1 MCLRSVTYYSLCFFF
16 QAEDGIRDLYVTG
29 VQTCA
34 LPILAYRVGQLGL
47 TFPAVM
53 SAANEV
59 AVLAFLEGKIPLTR
73 IIEIVQGV
81 VDEHQAPA
89 SVVSV
94 VNLERADSWAR
105 QRAAEIIEA
114 R

>member
-1 MCLRSVTYYSLCFFF
+1 
-16 QAEDGIRDLYVTG
+16 
-29 VQTCA
+29 
-34 LPILAYRVGQLGL
+34 VGQLGL

-59 AVLAFLEGKIPLTR
+59 AVMAFLEGKIPLTR
-73 IIEIVQGV
+73 VVEIVQGV
-81 VDEHQAPA
+81 VDEHEAPA

-105 QRAAEIIEA
+105 QRAADIIEA